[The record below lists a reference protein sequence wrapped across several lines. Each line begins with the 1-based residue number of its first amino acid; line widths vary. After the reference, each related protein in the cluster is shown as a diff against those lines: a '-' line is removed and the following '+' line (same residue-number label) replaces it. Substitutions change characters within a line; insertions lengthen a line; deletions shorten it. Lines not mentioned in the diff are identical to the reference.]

1 MNNDSI
7 TQAVQDA
14 IAEAQQIAIT
24 RHQQEI
30 DIPHLFKYLVQ
41 PGNLG
46 EDIYQKAGLNLKE
59 VNDEL
64 DHEIDQISSIE
75 GNVQYGQTL
84 SQNLFQLMQKADEL
98 KKQLGDE
105 FVAIDTLILALMDL

>member
-41 PGNLG
+41 PGN
-46 EDIYQKAGLNLKE
+46 
-59 VNDEL
+59 
-64 DHEIDQISSIE
+64 
-75 GNVQYGQTL
+75 
-84 SQNLFQLMQKADEL
+84 
-98 KKQLGDE
+98 
-105 FVAIDTLILALMDL
+105 

>member
-64 DHEIDQISSIE
+64 TMKLIRF
-75 GNVQYGQTL
+75 L
-84 SQNLFQLMQKADEL
+84 QLKAMFNTARL
-98 KKQLGDE
+98 
-105 FVAIDTLILALMDL
+105 

>member
-46 EDIYQKAGLNLKE
+46 EDIYQRQ
-59 VNDEL
+59 D
-64 DHEIDQISSIE
+64 
-75 GNVQYGQTL
+75 
-84 SQNLFQLMQKADEL
+84 
-98 KKQLGDE
+98 
-105 FVAIDTLILALMDL
+105 